1 MNLNKQR
8 GFSLSSVVTIMIVL
22 ALLGLFAAKLVPA
35 YLDYFAIKKVLG
47 TMEAAGDLKSMS
59 SRDLRIS
66 FSRRAS
72 IDNIRSIAA
81 EDLQISRGAA
91 GTSVISAEYSVKTPL
106 VANISLVIDFSV
118 ATGQPE

>member
-8 GFSLSSVVTIMIVL
+8 GFSLSSVVSIMIVL
-22 ALLGLFAAKLVPA
+22 AILALVAAKLVPVYA
-35 YLDYFAIKKVLG
+35 DYFAIKKVLA
-47 TMEAAGDLKSMS
+47 TMESAGDLKTMS
-59 SRDLRIS
+59 NKDLRIS

-72 IDNIRSIAA
+72 IDNIRSITA

-106 VANISLVIDFSV
+106 VANISLIIDFSV
-118 ATGQPE
+118 VSGQVE